1 MLKTTNSKLIKNFAR
16 VLSLLVLLICC
27 AVLPAV
33 AQDTAAQLAGTVMDP
48 TGGVI
53 AGAQLSITN
62 DETGLARQAIS
73 NATGGY
79 GFRELPPGIYTL
91 SVNAQG
97 FASFVQ
103 KGIQLTVEQHAT
115 LPVSLK
121 VGASSDTVTVTGGA
135 ELINA
140 TTAELGQVIGQE
152 EVSELPLNG
161 RDPSTLV
168 NLSAGTTNELFSQ
181 ASTLTGSNS
190 FSTENGASVGGQR
203 QGSAWYLL
211 DGVPNMDTYDLLASP
226 FPDTDATQE
235 FRVVTNNFDA
245 QYGFAPMAIVSIQT
259 RSGGNKFHGGAFF
272 YLRNTDLNAA
282 NYFSGKRS
290 LLQFNQYG
298 GYVGGPILRDKLFFF
313 TNYQGTHTSSQ
324 STTNIADTPTQAML
338 NGDFS
343 AVPSTDLTGPLA
355 SVFHPVNGVPNQVNT
370 SLFSKGALALMAS
383 IPLGS
388 NYNGIPWQ
396 TNYIAPAYTSQ
407 YEQNTSRLDYSLNKS
422 NQLFAR
428 SFLYTYS
435 QPGHTTPGDILSGD
449 NGNSGI
455 YLNLAAGHVWTIS
468 PTLLNSATASWQQY
482 DYSTG
487 TVEYDKSDKPVCL
500 SEYINVNDPA
510 GECYISGLT
519 AFDGNV
525 LYGGGL
531 GFSAFTGSPNDTHR
545 RYWIFTDTLTKTWG
559 KHTLIAGANLL
570 HRYGFE
576 FSGSAVNP
584 NVDFTGQYTGF
595 PLADFL
601 LGYLAS
607 LGQGAGEEG
616 SEQGWMNGYF
626 VQDQFKALPNLTV
639 TAGLRWDP
647 YTALVVAG
655 GRAAAF
661 IPGQQSTR
669 FTNAPQGL
677 LFPGDKGVGPG
688 VMPNSYGYWEP
699 RLGVAWQI
707 HPQTVVRGAFG
718 MFTTPMED
726 AFYRGMW
733 DAAPF
738 SPSYNLNG
746 GSSTPLS
753 FDNPWSGFTA
763 TGGVSPLPP
772 FASPSQLPASNVSF
786 ATFEP
791 VALGAVLSTNLKIGL
806 TQSWNLSIEQQFGK
820 DWAMHLAYV
829 GAESY
834 HQATTVDQNPGGYVC
849 PPGVALNVNNS
860 VNPLCSDPRSTYT
873 NFSKIIQV
881 QDGATSHYSALQA
894 GLEKH
899 LSHGIQFHTNFTWS
913 RDTDVGGSGDPSF
926 ESSVSDPYSI
936 RHDYGLSSLNYPI
949 IWVSSFVY
957 QFPKFEHANPIVK
970 NILGGWEF
978 SGLYTAMSGP
988 PFTMNGGKGNN
999 NSGFLEYQD
1008 RADYVPGQPFG
1019 VRKGGKSHWLNEYFN
1034 VNAFTNNAPGTP
1046 GNSQK
1051 FFLQEAPIFDADL
1064 GVHKNWTILERY
1076 QIQFR
1081 FEAFDALNHPSFG
1094 QPDSNPGD
1102 GNYGVIS
1109 SMGNTGPRLV
1119 QSALRITF

>member
-1 MLKTTNSKLIKNFAR
+1 MNQMSRNLS
-16 VLSLLVLLICC
+16 VLGLLVLAISS
-27 AVLPAV
+27 VGLPVA
-33 AQDTAAQLAGTVMDP
+33 AQDTAAEM
-48 TGGVI
+48 
-53 AGAQLSITN
+53 AGAVLDSSGGAIPHVHLTITN
-62 DETGLARQAIS
+62 EGTSLTKQTDSDGTGA
-73 NATGGY
+73 Y
-79 GFRELPPGIYTL
+79 VFRELPPGIYTL
-91 SVNAQG
+91 SVSASG
-97 FASFVQ
+97 FTSFVQ
-103 KGIQLTVEQHAT
+103 NGIQLTVEQHAT
-115 LPVSLK
+115 LPVILK
-121 VGASSDTVTVTGGA
+121 VGSNTETETVTGGA

-140 TTAELGQVIGQE
+140 TTAEISQVIGQD
-152 EVSELPLNG
+152 EVTELPLNG

-168 NLSAGTTNELFSQ
+168 NLSAGTSNELWSQ
-181 ASTLTGSNS
+181 ASTLTGNNS
-190 FSTENGASVGGQR
+190 FGTENGASVGGQR

-211 DGVPNMDTYDLLASP
+211 DGVANMDTYDLLASP

-245 QYGFAPMAIVSIQT
+245 QYGFAPVAIVSIQT
-259 RSGGNKFHGGAFF
+259 RSGTNKFHGGAFY

-282 NYFSGKRS
+282 NYFSGQRN
-290 LLQFNQYG
+290 LLQFNQIG
-298 GYVGGPILRDKLFFF
+298 GFVGGPILRNKLFFF
-313 TNYQGTHTSSQ
+313 SNVQGTHSSSQ
-324 STTNIADTPTQAML
+324 STTNAADTPTQAML

-343 AVPSTDLTGPLA
+343 AVPATDLSGPLA
-355 SVFHPVNGVPNQVNT
+355 GVFQTVNGKPNQVNPN
-370 SLFSKGALALMAS
+370 LFSKGAVALMAS

-388 NYNGIPWQ
+388 NFGGIPWQ
-396 TNYIAPAYTSQ
+396 TNYVAPAYTSE
-407 YEQNTSRLDYSLNKS
+407 YVQNTSRLDYNLAKNH
-422 NQLFAR
+422 QLFVR

-449 NGNSGI
+449 NANQGV
-455 YLNLAAGHVWTIS
+455 YLNLAAGYVWTIS
-468 PTLLNSATASWQQY
+468 PTMLNSVTASWQQY
-482 DYSTG
+482 DYSGG
-487 TVEYDKSDKPVCL
+487 TVEYDKSGKPVCL

-519 AFDGNV
+519 VFDGNG

-545 RYWIFTDTLTKTWG
+545 RYWIFTDTLTKILG
-559 KHTLIAGANLL
+559 KHTVMAGANLI
-570 HRYGFE
+570 HRYAFE
-576 FSGSAVNP
+576 FAGGDVNP
-584 NVDFTGQYTGF
+584 GVDFTGQYTGF
-595 PLADFL
+595 PLSDFL
-601 LGYLAS
+601 LGYLS
-607 LGQGAGEEG
+607 SMSQGAGEEG

-626 VQDQFKALPNLTV
+626 VQDQYKAQPTLTV
-639 TAGLRWDP
+639 SAGLRWDP
-647 YTALVVAG
+647 YTALAVAG

-661 IPGQQSTR
+661 LPGHQSTR
-669 FTNAPQGL
+669 YPNAPQGL
-677 LFPGDKGVGPG
+677 VFPGDSGVGPG

-699 RLGVAWQI
+699 RFGVAWQA
-707 HPQTVVRGAFG
+707 HPQTVVRAAFG

-738 SPSYNLNG
+738 SPSYTLNG
-746 GSSTPLS
+746 GGSTPLS

-772 FASPSQLPASNVSF
+772 FASPSQLPAPKVSF

-806 TQSWNLSIEQQFGK
+806 TQTWNLSIEQQFGK

-829 GAESY
+829 GAESF
-834 HQATTVDQNPGGYVC
+834 HQATTVDQNPAGFVC
-849 PPGVALNVNNS
+849 PTGVAVNSTN
-860 VNPLCSDPRSTYT
+860 CSDPRSTYT
-873 NFSKIIQV
+873 NFNQIIQV

-926 ESSVSDPYSI
+926 ESSISDPYSI
-936 RHDYGLSSLNYPI
+936 RHDYGLSSLNYPF

-957 QFPKFEHANPIVK
+957 QLPKLGHSNVLLK
-970 NILGGWEF
+970 NVLGGWEF

-988 PFTMNGGKGNN
+988 PFTINGGQGNN
-999 NSGFLEYQD
+999 RSGFDEYQD
-1008 RADYVPGQPFG
+1008 RADYVSGQAFG
-1019 VRKGGKSHWLNEYFN
+1019 IRKGGKSHWLNQYFN
-1034 VNAFTNNAPGTP
+1034 IDAFANNAWGTP
-1046 GNSQK
+1046 GDSQK
-1051 FFLQEAPIFDADL
+1051 FFIHEPPIFNADF
-1064 GVHKNWTILERY
+1064 GVHKNWTLLERY

-1081 FEAFDALNHPSFG
+1081 FEAFDALNTPSFG

-1102 GNYGVIS
+1102 SNFGTIS